1 MNREQFFKVIFFLKH
16 EDIID
21 TIEGIFKGK
30 IPQEDLMKLK
40 EVLQERYERLY
51 DKIPAEDIIS
61 PYLWL
66 SFISQMGM
74 KNRDILLEYIENTE
88 L

>member
-21 TIEGIFKGK
+21 TIEDIFKGK

-51 DKIPAEDIIS
+51 DKIPA